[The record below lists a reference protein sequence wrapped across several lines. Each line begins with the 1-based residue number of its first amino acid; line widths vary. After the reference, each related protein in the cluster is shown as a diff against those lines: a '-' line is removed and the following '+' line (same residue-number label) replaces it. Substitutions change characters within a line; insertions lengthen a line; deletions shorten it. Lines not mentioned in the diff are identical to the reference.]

1 MANLNNNTNELQDIL
16 DLLDG
21 KASSGGQ
28 FGNVEYDESTQT
40 LIIND

>member
-1 MANLNNNTNELQDIL
+1 MANLTDNTNELQEVL
-16 DLLDG
+16 SLLDG